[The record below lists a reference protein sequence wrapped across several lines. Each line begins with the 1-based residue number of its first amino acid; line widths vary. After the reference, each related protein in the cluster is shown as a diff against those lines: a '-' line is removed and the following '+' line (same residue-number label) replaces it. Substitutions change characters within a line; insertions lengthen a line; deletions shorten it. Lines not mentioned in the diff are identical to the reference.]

1 MQHVNPRYVLS
12 FSRGHAE
19 SGQIILHDGT
29 TATIRPAVPTDHA
42 ALQSFVERLA
52 PESKRHRFFSAAS
65 PQSEVIASLCD
76 SADPC
81 SKLTLVVTRIWDG
94 ALRIIAA
101 GSYLARDKRT
111 AEVAMVVDD
120 AFHGKG
126 LGTIL
131 LERLAMS
138 AIQHGFIHLWAVT
151 HLDNLAMREVFRESG
166 FDIQESCEG
175 GDIEVELSLIPTET
189 TLIRSELRDRI
200 ATTASLHPFFHPQA
214 VAVVGASRDPH
225 SIGYRLVEALVGN
238 RFHGAIYP
246 VNLRAAE
253 IAGLKAYPSLGAV
266 PGSVD
271 LAIIAV
277 PRDAVLAVVD
287 DCAAKGVRAI
297 IVITAGFAETGAEGK
312 QLQDRLAEK
321 VRQQG
326 MRMIGP
332 NCFGLLNTDPA
343 VCLNATFASVFP
355 PPGRVAMSS
364 QSGALGLAILA
375 AAHRL
380 QLGISS
386 FVSVG
391 NKADVSG
398 NDLLQYWE
406 EDPATH
412 VILLYL
418 ESFGDP
424 RRFARIARRVSR
436 QKPIIAVKAGRTQS
450 GSRAAGSHT
459 AALAASD
466 VGVEALFHQTGV
478 IRAETLEEMFA
489 LAAGLSA
496 QPLPAGRQVGIITNA
511 GGPAILCTDACEA
524 SGLTVPELSVQTKAA
539 LATFLPSAA
548 ALSNPVDLI
557 ASATPEQYTKAI
569 EVVLRANE
577 IDALI
582 ILYVSLVA
590 ADVSPIADGILAGL
604 AVARESSVLKKPVFI
619 CWMAEGDPERSFTL
633 SGETIPAYRMPE
645 VPALVLG
652 KAASY
657 AEWKAQSC
665 GVIPDFS
672 DMDLSLAHE
681 ICERA
686 ISQRGSG
693 WLTTQETSAI
703 LAAARLP
710 LLPGDIAATA
720 DTAVV
725 LARTIGFPVAVKL
738 ASHTLVHK
746 TEIGGVHLNLTDE
759 AAVREAFEAIRAR
772 LEQDHN
778 LAAMEGVLVQSMMPN
793 GIELMIGVTHNSLF
807 GPLIAFGLG
816 GIHVEIL
823 GDVCFRI
830 TPLSDCDAAEMVRSI
845 KGYRLLTGYRG
856 HPPADVAA
864 IEQVLLRISRLVE
877 EIPAIRELDL
887 NPVLALPPGQ
897 GCWIVDARIRIEAEI
912 PG

>member
-1 MQHVNPRYVLS
+1 MQHVNPRYVLT

-406 EDPATH
+406 EDRATH

-496 QPLPAGRQVGIITNA
+496 QPLPAGRRVGIITNA

-524 SGLTVPELSVQTKAA
+524 SGLTVPELSDQTKAA
-539 LATFLPSAA
+539 LATFLSSAA

-569 EVVLRANE
+569 EAVLRASE

-604 AVARESSVLKKPVFI
+604 AAARESSVLKKPVFI
-619 CWMAEGDPERSFTL
+619 CWMAEGDPERSFTQ
-633 SGETIPAYRMPE
+633 SGETIPAYSMPE

-720 DTAVV
+720 DAAVV

-746 TEIGGVHLNLTDE
+746 TEIGGVHLNLADE
-759 AAVREAFEAIRAR
+759 TAVREAFEAIRAR
-772 LEQDHN
+772 LAQDHN

-887 NPVLALPPGQ
+887 NPILALPPGQ
-897 GCWIVDARIRIEAEI
+897 GCWVVDARIRIEADA